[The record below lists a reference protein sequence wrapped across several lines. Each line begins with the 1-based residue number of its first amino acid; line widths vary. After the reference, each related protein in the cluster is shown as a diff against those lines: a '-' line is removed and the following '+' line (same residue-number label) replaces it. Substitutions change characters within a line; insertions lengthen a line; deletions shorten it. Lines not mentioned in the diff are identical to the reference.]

1 MQLVISNSVSHED
14 ISSSVN
20 ERRVWRLS
28 QHANTNSTTYKC
40 NRSIVNCSA
49 LSSTYLFR
57 DGNARWPTSSKS
69 IDIRQPMQDNAVVS
83 LLDVRP
89 PDPLRETRHR
99 SSSCRRAFRLNTS
112 SMRPGARN
120 LRTFFAR
127 SRRPP
132 RGPNGR
138 TRGRREREKERE
150 GERLEETTQRT
161 PHGEELGPSRL
172 IRGLADADIH
182 IACRRRHIY
191 WHLYT
196 LYR

>member
-1 MQLVISNSVSHED
+1 MNVVS
-14 ISSSVN
+14 
-20 ERRVWRLS
+20 WRLP
-28 QHANTNSTTYKC
+28 QHANTNSTYKC
-40 NRSIVNCSA
+40 NRSA
-49 LSSTYLFR
+49 LSSTYLFG

-89 PDPLRETRHR
+89 PDPLREAPYR

-120 LRTFFAR
+120 LRTFIAR

-138 TRGRREREKERE
+138 TRGKKTGKKGKGGRERK
-150 GERLEETTQRT
+150 TTQRT